1 LFKQYFKGRSFNI
14 QGELRKQRKEFQK
27 ELAKLEGMEE
37 IVGLTDNQIDRKL
50 WLICE
55 NLKSLQQEELYWYE
69 RSHETWLLKGDCNT
83 LYFSQMCK

>member
-1 LFKQYFKGRSFNI
+1 
-14 QGELRKQRKEFQK
+14 
-27 ELAKLEGMEE
+27 MEE

-55 NLKSLQQEELYWYE
+55 NLKILQQEELYWYK

-83 LYFSQMCK
+83 SFFFTNVQMVGK